1 MFTKL
6 YLKTTDP
13 KNCLSVVLRENF
25 VLILASVMFHTV
37 VYTVAF
43 NLASFIF
50 FGRWLSNSI
59 NSRLIIS
66 LLIIMSFGYI
76 GRYYHVQE
84 IYKTY
89 GENIEKAKEHVD
101 KLFIGWIFIG

>member
-6 YLKTTDP
+6 YLTTTDP
-13 KNCLSVVLRENF
+13 NKCLSGLLRENF
-25 VLILASVMFHTV
+25 SIILASVIFHTI

-50 FGRWLSNSI
+50 FGRLLSSSI
-59 NSRLIIS
+59 NSRLILS
-66 LLIIMSFGYI
+66 LLFIMFFGYI
-76 GRYYHVQE
+76 ARYYHVQE

-89 GENIEKAKEHVD
+89 GENKVKAKEHVD